1 MNIIEVQQYTS
12 QLTKL
17 KEFYSGILGL
27 EIFTDLDYTFTV
39 KAGSSKLTFIE
50 DEFETNPYYHFAF
63 NIPENSI
70 NEAIKWL
77 EAKAK
82 LIVYGDSSLISFPNW
97 NAHSVYFFD
106 PAGNIVELIARHN
119 LPNRTDREF
128 SSASILSISEV
139 GMPVASV
146 KSCCNTL
153 NQMLDENLWWG
164 NLETF
169 AAMGDENGLFIVVT
183 SSRNWFPTDKP
194 CRIFPLTVKIENHRT
209 ISSSIEFSPYKII
222 AL

>member
-1 MNIIEVQQYTS
+1 LNILEVLQYTS

-27 EIFTDLDYTFTV
+27 EIFTDLEYTFTV

-50 DEFETNPYYHFAF
+50 DEFEANPYYHFAF
-63 NIPENSI
+63 NIPENKI
-70 NEAIKWL
+70 YKAIKWL
-77 EAKAK
+77 ESKVE
-82 LIVYGDSSLISFPNW
+82 LIVYGDSSLVSFPNW

-128 SSASILSISEV
+128 SSASLLSISEV
-139 GMPVASV
+139 GMPVTSV

-169 AAMGDENGLFIVVT
+169 AAIGDENGLFIVVT
-183 SSRNWFPTDKP
+183 SNRNWFPTAKP
-194 CRIFPLTVKIENHRT
+194 CGIFPLTVKIENHRT